1 MAKRIL
7 IIEDDQ
13 FLRDICE
20 QKFQKMGFSVE
31 VALDGNSGLDKIISS
46 KPDVVLLDIILPSM
60 DGFEILQKVRA
71 NSDPSIART
80 LIILLSN
87 LGQESEVN
95 KGMRLGANDYL
106 VKTYFTMDQI
116 VQKVSALLEGKS
128 ASALPAG

>member
-1 MAKRIL
+1 MTGKIL

-20 QKFQKMGFSVE
+20 QKFRQIGFTVE
-31 VALDGNSGLDKIISS
+31 TAVDGTSGLEKILSG
-46 KPDVVLLDIILPSM
+46 KPNFILLDIILPSM

-71 NSDPSIART
+71 HPDPSVSRIP
-80 LIILLSN
+80 IIMLSN
-87 LGQESEVN
+87 LGQESEVE

-116 VQKVSALLEGKS
+116 VQKVSALLSGNRS
-128 ASALPAG
+128 GVPAG